1 MKMRRAEI
9 ERNTKETRIRL
20 TLNLDGK
27 GKSDVSTTLP
37 FLDHMLEL
45 FAKHGGLDLQIKA
58 TGDTHIDDHHL
69 VEDIGIVL
77 GEAIQKAL
85 GDKKGIYRYGN
96 FLLPMDESLSYVAID
111 CGGRPYFEYDVPF
124 KPQSKAPFCFELF
137 EDFFQALA
145 VNSKMNLHI
154 RLIKGRNNH
163 HIAESLFKGFS
174 KAFSQAVSRNLKEKG
189 IPSTKGSL

>member
-77 GEAIQKAL
+77 GEAIQKSL

-96 FLLPMDESLSYVAID
+96 FLLPMDESLSYIAID